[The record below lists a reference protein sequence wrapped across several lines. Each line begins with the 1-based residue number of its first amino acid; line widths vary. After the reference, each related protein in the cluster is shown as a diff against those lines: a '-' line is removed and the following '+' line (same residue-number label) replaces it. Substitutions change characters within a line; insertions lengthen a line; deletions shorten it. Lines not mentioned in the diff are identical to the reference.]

1 MSPVDQAGQNPV
13 VGLVQQ
19 GQVSAVA
26 EIGIDMF
33 IDLHD
38 RVCIHAVQVKTAG
51 CPEDPQDRIFDLF
64 DSLHASFSMALCLWI
79 EASDP
84 ALLCFLGAPF
94 CSALIVRGL
103 PVFFFCEHSVF
114 NLCSGG
120 HKLENS
126 SCLLKTIYIPMVY
139 YTLKDISFQYFFS
152 RIKGI

>member
-51 CPEDPQDRIFDLF
+51 GPEDPQDRIFDLF
-64 DSLHASFSMALCLWI
+64 DSLHASFSMMLCLLTGS
-79 EASDP
+79 SDP
-84 ALLCFLGAPF
+84 VRFCVYPVCAFLF
-94 CSALIVRGL
+94 CSY
-103 PVFFFCEHSVF
+103 C
-114 NLCSGG
+114 
-120 HKLENS
+120 
-126 SCLLKTIYIPMVY
+126 
-139 YTLKDISFQYFFS
+139 
-152 RIKGI
+152 KGRSDFLFL